1 MSGTASNPHPQPHVA
16 TEINSRADE
25 ILANSNDGSLAIG
38 ARRATLALSPI
49 STILFRCSKDADMT
63 GPRPGDRIRLL
74 AMPDDPAPISP
85 GTTGTVRSVN
95 RHGTG
100 PNAWLQVDV
109 DWDNG
114 RSLMISIPPDE
125 YEVISDDRDS

>member
-1 MSGTASNPHPQPHVA
+1 MSGTGANPDPPSHLA

-38 ARRATLALSPI
+38 ARRATLALSSI

-74 AMPDDPAPISP
+74 AMPDDPAPIPP
-85 GTTGTVRSVN
+85 GTSGTVRSVK
-95 RHGTG
+95 RHDID

-114 RSLMISIPPDE
+114 RSLMISVPPDE
-125 YEVISDDRDS
+125 YEVISGDRDS

>member
-1 MSGTASNPHPQPHVA
+1 
-16 TEINSRADE
+16 
-25 ILANSNDGSLAIG
+25 
-38 ARRATLALSPI
+38 
-49 STILFRCSKDADMT
+49 MT

-85 GTTGTVRSVN
+85 GTTGTVRFVK

-109 DWDNG
+109 EWDNG
-114 RSLMISIPPDE
+114 RSLMISVPPDE
-125 YEVISDDRDS
+125 YEVISGDRDG